1 MNNTKTVKYL
11 LVFIV
16 FKNIIAMLSN
26 VLRSTEFLIFGT
38 DLIVLFN
45 IMFLVIGSLLSI
57 VIIFSNNIANK
68 VKTKIIIVL
77 IVIDIAIYIITI
89 VNFYL
94 VYETFNL
101 LAVLITSIVLIFI
114 YIDIYIIKNCN

>member
-114 YIDIYIIKNCN
+114 YIDI